1 MGQLPAFFYF
11 DGDCND
17 PNTQVNIKAS
27 FITLAGFVRLCT
39 DATTCSQDTVQ
50 VFCGNVTQV
59 ARRRRRS
66 TVREVCFDEL

>member
-1 MGQLPAFFYF
+1 MGHSPALFYF

-17 PNTQVNIKAS
+17 PNTQVNIAES
-27 FITLAGFVRLCT
+27 FISLAGFVRLCI
-39 DATTCSQDTVQ
+39 DATKCSQDTVQ